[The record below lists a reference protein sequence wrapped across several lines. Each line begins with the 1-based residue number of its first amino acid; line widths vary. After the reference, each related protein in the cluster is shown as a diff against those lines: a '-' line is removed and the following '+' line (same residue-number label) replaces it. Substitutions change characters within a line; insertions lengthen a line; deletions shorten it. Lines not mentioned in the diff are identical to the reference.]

1 MSPRILTCAR
11 LCAVLLLA
19 IYQPL
24 SADTRGKISGTIKDL
39 AEGNPLPGVNVFI
52 SAENLGAIT
61 NAQGFYSILN
71 IPPGKHTVS
80 ASFIGYKLHTV
91 QEVLV
96 SSDQTTH
103 LDFDMET
110 AILEGEEV
118 IVTAEKPLVQAD
130 LTSTRSTIT
139 SDDIKALPNESFQA
153 LLATKAGVTIG
164 AGGAIHIRGGR
175 SSEVL
180 YMLDGIAGTN
190 PFTSG
195 LGLSISTNM
204 ISELTLVSGTFNAEY
219 GRAMSGIINL
229 ITRDGGSKF
238 DGNVRFQSGDM
249 YSQNTDIFD
258 DINQFTALNFNRTDL
273 SFSGPLPLFGAT
285 FMLTGTLQDNK
296 GWLYGYKEHN
306 TWDYASLT
314 TGSDPFIVITGD
326 SSRVPMNPN
335 NSLNVMGK
343 ITVRPWKTAKL
354 TYQFTGAQAVSQ
366 SYSSSTDHGWRFNP
380 DGRYT
385 NESTNRL
392 NALHFSQ
399 TLSERTYFTIKI
411 AEKLATAETYVHK
424 IKFPYTV
431 LVDTDGDGILEE
443 VTVPNWDYIRDN
455 GAYLPNDTWYSLSD
469 IDAAWIDPDAEW
481 YTVTGW
487 SDDSTTVDIDV
498 PMYVPY
504 NYPGESRTTVP
515 ADHFIY
521 GGQRGGYFLSDHSTR
536 TVKFD
541 VTSQIH
547 PAHQIRF
554 GVESNQYRLHS
565 NSMSILLL
573 ENRNYQPYVPP
584 ISAEGLNH
592 DEYTREPFDFAVYF
606 QDKIEL
612 ENVIIQAGIRFD
624 YFDARDSTFA
634 DFNDPRKDTLATA
647 KSQISPRLGV
657 SFPINDQGY
666 IRFSYGH
673 FFKMPG
679 FSFLYRNPDLKYTS
693 SSYNQFGNPNLE
705 PERTVMYEVGLQ
717 QQISP
722 TTAIDATMFY
732 RDIINWLSSEY
743 HFIDN
748 ELRYTRYVTRD
759 YGNVR
764 GVTLSLVQ
772 RARTG
777 LAVNLDYTFL
787 YAEGNASSADAVFF
801 DNLAEPPR
809 ESEKKVVPLDWDVRT
824 SANATVSYRTPG
836 GLGLSLISKFSTGL
850 PYTPTTT
857 EGLRNAE
864 ENAGRKP
871 VHMTSDFQA
880 FKNFNM
886 GRYNLQVTLKVYNL
900 FDRLNERFV
909 FTDTG
914 RSTYSLRPAFA
925 GDPAKIYPELVGSGI
940 YSIEERLYTPTYY
953 RPPRQVLMSL
963 GWSF

>member
-1 MSPRILTCAR
+1 MAHRFAVRVLFGLTLIA
-11 LCAVLLLA
+11 AQSVF
-19 IYQPL
+19 
-24 SADTRGKISGTIKDL
+24 ADTRGKISGTIVDI
-39 AEGNPLPGVNVFI
+39 AGSVPMAGVNVFI

-80 ASFIGYKLHTV
+80 ASFIGYKLHIV
-91 QEVLV
+91 QDVLV
-96 SSDQTTH
+96 SSDQTTN
-103 LDFDMET
+103 LNINMET
-110 AILEGEEV
+110 AVLEGEEV
-118 IVTAEKPLVQAD
+118 IVTAERPLVQAD

-153 LLATKAGVTIG
+153 LLATKAGVTVG
-164 AGGAIHIRGGR
+164 SGGAIHIRGGR
-175 SSEVL
+175 ASEVL
-180 YMLDGIAGTN
+180 YMLDGIAVTN
-190 PFTSG
+190 PFSSG
-195 LGLSISTNM
+195 LGLSVSTNM

-229 ITRDGGSKF
+229 VTRDGGSEF
-238 DGNVRFQSGDM
+238 DGNARFQTGDM
-249 YSQNTDIFD
+249 YSQNTQIFNDID
-258 DINQFTALNFNRTDL
+258 QFTPLNFGRTDL

-285 FMLTGTLQDNK
+285 FMLTGTLQNNK
-296 GWLYGYKEHN
+296 GWLYGYREHN

-314 TGSDPFIVITGD
+314 TGATPYIAITGD
-326 SSRVPMNPN
+326 SSRVPMNAN
-335 NSLNVMGK
+335 NSINVMGK
-343 ITVRPWKTAKL
+343 ITLRPWSSAKL
-354 TYQFTGAQAVSQ
+354 TYQFTGARGKSQ
-366 SYSSSTDHGWRFNP
+366 SYNSAADHGWRFNP

-392 NALHFSQ
+392 HALHFSQ
-399 TLSERTYFTIKI
+399 TLSSKTYFTIKL
-411 AEKLATAETYVHK
+411 ADKLATAETYVHK
-424 IKFPYTV
+424 LEFPYTV
-431 LVDTDGDGILEE
+431 MVDTDGDDVLEQI
-443 VTVPNWDYIRDN
+443 TVPDWDFIRDN
-455 GAYLPNDTWYSLSD
+455 GAYLPNDSAWYSISGVD
-469 IDAAWIDPDAEW
+469 TAWIDADAQW
-481 YTVTGW
+481 YTVTAW
-487 SDDSTTVDIDV
+487 AADSSTVDIDV

-504 NYPGESRTTVP
+504 NYPGEARTTVP

-521 GGQRGGYFLSDHSTR
+521 GGQQGGYFLSDHTTR
-536 TVKFD
+536 TFKFD
-541 VTSQIH
+541 FTSQIH
-547 PAHQIRF
+547 AAHQIRF
-554 GVESNQYRLHS
+554 GAESNQYRLHR
-565 NSMSILLL
+565 NNMSILLL
-573 ENRNYQPYVPP
+573 ESRSYQPYVPP
-584 ISAEGLNH
+584 ISAAGLNH
-592 DEYTREPFDFAVYF
+592 DEYTRKPFDFAVYF

-624 YFDARDSTFA
+624 YFDPRDSTFA
-634 DFNDPRKDTLATA
+634 DFNDPRTDTLATV

-657 SFPINDQGY
+657 SFPINDRGY

-679 FSFLYRNPDLKYTS
+679 FTFLYQNPDLKYTS
-693 SSYNQFGNPNLE
+693 SSYNRFGNPNLE

-722 TTAIDATMFY
+722 TMAIDATMFY

-748 ELRYTRYVTRD
+748 ELRYTRYITRD

-772 RARTG
+772 RASTG
-777 LAVNLDYTFL
+777 LSVNLDYTFL
-787 YAEGNASSADAVFF
+787 FAEGNASSPDAAYY
-801 DNLAEPPR
+801 DNLADPPR

-824 SANATVSYRTPG
+824 SANATLSYRTQG
-836 GLGLSLISKFSTGL
+836 GLGVSLISKFSTGL

-857 EGLRNAE
+857 EGIRNAE

-871 VHMTSDFQA
+871 VHMTTDFQA
-880 FKNFNM
+880 LKNINM
-886 GRYNLQVTLKVYNL
+886 GRYSLQVTLKVYNL

-909 FTDTG
+909 FDDTG
-914 RSTYSLRPAFA
+914 RSTYSLRPTFA
-925 GDPAKIYPELVGSGI
+925 GDPAEIYPELVGSGI
-940 YSIEERLYTPTYY
+940 YSIEERLYTPTFY